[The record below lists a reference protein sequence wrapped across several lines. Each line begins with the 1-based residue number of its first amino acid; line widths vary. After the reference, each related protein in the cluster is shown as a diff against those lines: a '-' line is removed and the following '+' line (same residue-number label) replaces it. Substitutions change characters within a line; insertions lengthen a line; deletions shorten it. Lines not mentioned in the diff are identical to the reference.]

1 MSALRWCWC
10 DPPES
15 QRTKVSDTLKGWL
28 RAAVVPTAGY
38 RLRVESLKTSHL
50 AQLPN
55 AQPAPYG
62 LNANSLQGLIVQSWF
77 SRFDDWL
84 PEPLN
89 ARLTRALALIESGA
103 ESVDRVE
110 ALALMRSGNRRQTC
124 WHLDLLALASPRHF
138 SRHQGLRLLI
148 QEALNDQTA
157 RNHSWLVRCDSQDRP
172 LLDVLREMGFQPLR
186 RSRIWNPPI
195 AEAKDV
201 ADPTP
206 AAPLPAGLV
215 WCDLTR
221 NNVRQLLALEQASIS
236 PHHRQILDR
245 HWNDLLDL
253 RGGGSKLLMADRDG
267 SRQVIAGLIQRPWGM
282 DAPRLELMRGLAW
295 DERIG
300 AAMPTALEHLQ
311 QQRPTPSLLVA
322 EDDQTLGGVLDGL
335 GWRPGSLEVMLGRSV
350 WRRVSQ
356 RNLGGIRPL
365 QSMLGRLQ
373 PQHPPLPTPSLAPRR

>member
-1 MSALRWCWC
+1 MSALPWYWF
-10 DPPES
+10 DPSES
-15 QRTKVSDTLKGWL
+15 QQTKVSDTLRGWL
-28 RAAVVPTAGY
+28 RAAVAPTAGY

-89 ARLTRALALIESGA
+89 ARLTRALALIESGG

-138 SRHQGLRLLI
+138 SRQQGLRLLI

-172 LLDVLREMGFQPLR
+172 QLDVLREMGFQPLR
-186 RSRIWNPPI
+186 HARIWDAPL
-195 AEAKDV
+195 
-201 ADPTP
+201 ADAGSE
-206 AAPLPAGLV
+206 AAPNSASPMPAGLV

-221 NNVRQLLALEQASIS
+221 ENVRQLLALEQASIS
-236 PHHRQILDR
+236 PQHRQILDR
-245 HWNDLLDL
+245 QWSDLLDL
-253 RGGGSKLLMADRDG
+253 RGGGSTMLMAERDG
-267 SRQVIAGLIQRPWGM
+267 TRQVIAGLIQRPWGM
-282 DAPRLELMRGLAW
+282 DTPRLELMRGLAW

-300 AAMPTALEHLQ
+300 AAIPTALEHLK
-311 QQRPTPSLLVA
+311 QQRPTPSLLVTD
-322 EDDQTLGGVLDGL
+322 DDQSLGGLLEGL
-335 GWRPGSLEVMLGRSV
+335 GWRPGALEVMLGRSV

-365 QSMLGRLQ
+365 ESMLGRLQ

>member
-1 MSALRWCWC
+1 MSALPWYWF
-10 DPPES
+10 DPSES
-15 QRTKVSDTLKGWL
+15 QQTKVSDTLRGWL
-28 RAAVVPTAGY
+28 RAAVAPTAGY

-103 ESVDRVE
+103 ESLDRVE
-110 ALALMRSGNRRQTC
+110 ALALMRPGNRRQTC

-138 SRHQGLRLLI
+138 SRQQGLRLLI

-172 LLDVLREMGFQPLR
+172 QLDVLREMGFQPLR
-186 RSRIWNPPI
+186 RARVWDAPM
-195 AEAKDV
+195 
-201 ADPTP
+201 ADANGV
-206 AAPLPAGLV
+206 AAPNCASAMPEGLV

-221 NNVRQLLALEQASIS
+221 ENVRQLLALEQASIS
-236 PHHRQILDR
+236 PQHRQILDR
-245 HWNDLLDL
+245 QWSDLLDL
-253 RGGGSKLLMADRDG
+253 RGGGSKMLMAERDG
-267 SRQVIAGLIQRPWGM
+267 TRQVIAGLIQRPWGM

-295 DERIG
+295 DERIR
-300 AAMPTALEHLQ
+300 AAMPMALELLQ
-311 QQRPTPSLLVA
+311 QQRPTPSLLVTD
-322 EDDQTLGGVLDGL
+322 DDQSLGELLEGL
-335 GWRPGSLEVMLGRSV
+335 GWRPGGLEVMLGRSV

-365 QSMLGRLQ
+365 ESMLGRLQ
-373 PQHPPLPTPSLAPRR
+373 PQHPPLPTPTLAPRR

>member
-1 MSALRWCWC
+1 MA
-10 DPPES
+10 
-15 QRTKVSDTLKGWL
+15 
-28 RAAVVPTAGY
+28 PTAGY

-103 ESVDRVE
+103 ESLDRVE
-110 ALALMRSGNRRQTC
+110 ALALMRPGNRRQTC

-138 SRHQGLRLLI
+138 SRQQGLRLLI

-172 LLDVLREMGFQPLR
+172 QLDVLREMGFQPLR
-186 RSRIWNPPI
+186 RARVWDAPM
-195 AEAKDV
+195 
-201 ADPTP
+201 ADANGV
-206 AAPLPAGLV
+206 AAPNCASAMPAGLV

-221 NNVRQLLALEQASIS
+221 ENVRQLLALEQASIS
-236 PHHRQILDR
+236 PQHRQILDR
-245 HWNDLLDL
+245 QWSDLLDL
-253 RGGGSKLLMADRDG
+253 RGGGSKMLMAERDG
-267 SRQVIAGLIQRPWGM
+267 TRQVIAGLIQRPWGM
-282 DAPRLELMRGLAW
+282 DAPRLELMHGLAW
-295 DERIG
+295 DERIR
-300 AAMPTALEHLQ
+300 AAMPMALELLQ
-311 QQRPTPSLLVA
+311 QQRPTPSLLVTD
-322 EDDQTLGGVLDGL
+322 DDQSLGELLEGL
-335 GWRPGSLEVMLGRSV
+335 GWRPGGLEVMLGRSV

-365 QSMLGRLQ
+365 ESMLGRLQ
-373 PQHPPLPTPSLAPRR
+373 PQHPPLPTPTLAPRR